1 MNKFLTI
8 AFIGAASY
16 ITAIPVT
23 AENSTILEKEIEEEI
38 EHIDVVSV
46 RHRLM
51 SSGAL
56 KGNSIAKTELLTNE
70 YIKNNQA
77 ASLADAIK
85 NAIGIRVSNEC
96 SMCGAKRVMIN
107 GMKGEHTNVLI
118 DGIPMH
124 TMISGFYG
132 MDSVAASGIGSI
144 EIARGAG
151 ASLTAPEAIGGT
163 INMVTASPDENTT
176 EIDVSTGSD
185 GYRKVSLVATG
196 VSEDNNTQITLIG
209 QYDTRDQ
216 FDGDNNGVS
225 ETPQLSNTSNTIYLS
240 HDIGYTDNFRFRYS
254 QSSSEVFGGPV
265 LGDTVNSITHALVSV
280 VNGESEQL
288 FINGDVRERFIGQP
302 WETTEWVKTDR
313 EEFSVSWL
321 HDVNGSINVTTSMS
335 YIDHNQDSF
344 YEGVDYG
351 AEDRMSYFNV
361 RLNYDINNEHL
372 FSVGTDIRNE
382 EMRSNSNALSQLDNY
397 IEDSFDY
404 KTLGLYV
411 QDTWTPSDVF
421 EVSVA
426 IRIDNIQADF
436 VDEAKPGVEID
447 KTLISPRVD
456 MRYLH
461 SEQLTSRLSFGQGYR
476 APLSFFES
484 DHGILDAGKGYI
496 VEVDQPERSNSVTY
510 SLNYDGEKLTS
521 TMSLAYTEVDHL
533 ASLEHD
539 QNGTPVLTQLEETGA
554 VAAIDLSV
562 NYQVFDEWSLS
573 VVAEQYNYNNI
584 FKASFAIAPVEKRI
598 TLSSDWDYMGWDVIA
613 SATWVASQDLTEYGY
628 GGYNKND
635 GTVLKGTIA
644 NDYLTVDLKII
655 KELSDKLKV
664 YIGATNLTN
673 YNQAADMD
681 SPLMFDADGGY
692 DVVYIYGPLRGRT
705 AYVGFSY
712 EL

>member
-209 QYDTRDQ
+209 QYDTRD
-216 FDGDNNGVS
+216 
-225 ETPQLSNTSNTIYLS
+225 
-240 HDIGYTDNFRFRYS
+240 
-254 QSSSEVFGGPV
+254 
-265 LGDTVNSITHALVSV
+265 
-280 VNGESEQL
+280 
-288 FINGDVRERFIGQP
+288 
-302 WETTEWVKTDR
+302 
-313 EEFSVSWL
+313 
-321 HDVNGSINVTTSMS
+321 
-335 YIDHNQDSF
+335 
-344 YEGVDYG
+344 
-351 AEDRMSYFNV
+351 
-361 RLNYDINNEHL
+361 
-372 FSVGTDIRNE
+372 
-382 EMRSNSNALSQLDNY
+382 
-397 IEDSFDY
+397 
-404 KTLGLYV
+404 
-411 QDTWTPSDVF
+411 
-421 EVSVA
+421 
-426 IRIDNIQADF
+426 
-436 VDEAKPGVEID
+436 
-447 KTLISPRVD
+447 
-456 MRYLH
+456 
-461 SEQLTSRLSFGQGYR
+461 
-476 APLSFFES
+476 
-484 DHGILDAGKGYI
+484 
-496 VEVDQPERSNSVTY
+496 
-510 SLNYDGEKLTS
+510 
-521 TMSLAYTEVDHL
+521 
-533 ASLEHD
+533 
-539 QNGTPVLTQLEETGA
+539 
-554 VAAIDLSV
+554 
-562 NYQVFDEWSLS
+562 
-573 VVAEQYNYNNI
+573 
-584 FKASFAIAPVEKRI
+584 
-598 TLSSDWDYMGWDVIA
+598 
-613 SATWVASQDLTEYGY
+613 
-628 GGYNKND
+628 
-635 GTVLKGTIA
+635 
-644 NDYLTVDLKII
+644 
-655 KELSDKLKV
+655 
-664 YIGATNLTN
+664 
-673 YNQAADMD
+673 
-681 SPLMFDADGGY
+681 
-692 DVVYIYGPLRGRT
+692 
-705 AYVGFSY
+705 
-712 EL
+712 